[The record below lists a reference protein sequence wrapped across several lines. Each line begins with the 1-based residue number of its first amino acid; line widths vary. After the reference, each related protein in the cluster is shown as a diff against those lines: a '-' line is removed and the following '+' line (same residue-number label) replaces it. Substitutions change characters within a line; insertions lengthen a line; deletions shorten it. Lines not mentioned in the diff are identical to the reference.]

1 MIEFGHCLIVE
12 LISVDQFVYYA
23 LSILLLIFTY
33 ITLFFKSRF
42 LLPCHHRTVLH
53 RIVPIPLTLATFV
66 ATLETLEVAH
76 SQRVAIFKGI

>member
-12 LISVDQFVYYA
+12 FISVGQFVYYA
-23 LSILLLIFTY
+23 LSILLHILY
-33 ITLFFKSRF
+33 TLFFKSSF

-53 RIVPIPLTLATFV
+53 RIVPIPLPLATFV

>member
-1 MIEFGHCLIVE
+1 MIEFGDCLIVE

-23 LSILLLIFTY
+23 LSILLL

-53 RIVPIPLTLATFV
+53 RIVPIPLTLVTLV

>member
-23 LSILLLIFTY
+23 LSILLLI
-33 ITLFFKSRF
+33 TLF
-42 LLPCHHRTVLH
+42 LH

>member
-23 LSILLLIFTY
+23 LSILLL

>member
-23 LSILLLIFTY
+23 LSILLLI
-33 ITLFFKSRF
+33 TLFFKSRF

-53 RIVPIPLTLATFV
+53 RIVPIPLTLVTFV

>member
-23 LSILLLIFTY
+23 LSILLLI
-33 ITLFFKSRF
+33 TLFFKSRF

-53 RIVPIPLTLATFV
+53 RIVPIPLTLVTLV